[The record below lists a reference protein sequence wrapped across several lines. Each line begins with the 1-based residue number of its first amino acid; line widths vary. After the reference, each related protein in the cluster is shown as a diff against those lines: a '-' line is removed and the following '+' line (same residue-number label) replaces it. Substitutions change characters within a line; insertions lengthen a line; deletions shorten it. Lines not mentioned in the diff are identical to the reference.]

1 MSEVIERTIKF
12 VTTIRTLLERPLVDG
27 VYPMRE
33 WTCQVLM
40 DDGQGNE
47 ITPPFIEKV
56 IFKLHPTFA
65 NPNKSKSLPPSRV
78 FLSSPINLVS
88 CKEAA
93 IQDYRGRMGR
103 V

>member
-1 MSEVIERTIKF
+1 MGEVIEKTIKF
-12 VTTIRTLLERPLVDG
+12 VTTIRTLTDKPKVEG

-40 DDGQGNE
+40 DDAQGKE

-65 NPNKSKSLPPSRV
+65 NPNKSNSSILTGYERIFGLTTRASRQETA
-78 FLSSPINLVS
+78 L
-88 CKEAA
+88 
-93 IQDYRGRMGR
+93 
-103 V
+103 

>member
-1 MSEVIERTIKF
+1 MGDVIEKQIKF
-12 VTTIRTLLERPLVDG
+12 VTTIRILEDRPKVQG

-65 NPNKSKSLPPSRV
+65 NPNKSTPGLPNHRID
-78 FLSSPINLVS
+78 LTDRRQ
-88 CKEAA
+88 EAPL
-93 IQDYRGRMGR
+93 QDHRGGLGR